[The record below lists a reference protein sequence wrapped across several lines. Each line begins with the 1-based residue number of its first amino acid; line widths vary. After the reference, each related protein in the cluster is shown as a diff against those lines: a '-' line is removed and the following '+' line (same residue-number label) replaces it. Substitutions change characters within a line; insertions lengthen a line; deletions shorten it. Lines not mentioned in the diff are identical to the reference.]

1 MTFVII
7 FLPEIGRKNRG
18 KISLLHPGVFD
29 WFYFLNTVRHSD
41 RWVYNAYTMT
51 FFSEYVS
58 FNLPESNMNDYK
70 KILRAL
76 FEKIDFFYFWLKIM
90 GCCKTD
96 FE

>member
-1 MTFVII
+1 MIYLQLSI
-7 FLPEIGRKNRG
+7 
-18 KISLLHPGVFD
+18 
-29 WFYFLNTVRHSD
+29 TVRHSD

>member
-1 MTFVII
+1 MSSNPNNVAVSTAVI
-7 FLPEIGRKNRG
+7 RV
-18 KISLLHPGVFD
+18 HH
-29 WFYFLNTVRHSD
+29 TVRHSD

-76 FEKIDFFYFWLKIM
+76 FEKIDFFYFLLKIM

>member
-1 MTFVII
+1 MDCATTALWFR
-7 FLPEIGRKNRG
+7 LA
-18 KISLLHPGVFD
+18 KIRDMNTGLL
-29 WFYFLNTVRHSD
+29 TVRHSD

>member
-1 MTFVII
+1 MDSHFR
-7 FLPEIGRKNRG
+7 LPG
-18 KISLLHPGVFD
+18 
-29 WFYFLNTVRHSD
+29 TVRHSD

>member
-1 MTFVII
+1 MTS
-7 FLPEIGRKNRG
+7 PKWPS
-18 KISLLHPGVFD
+18 KS
-29 WFYFLNTVRHSD
+29 TVRHSD

>member
-1 MTFVII
+1 MHFVCTDQQML
-7 FLPEIGRKNRG
+7 FWNNSSFKV
-18 KISLLHPGVFD
+18 ISARLLSSES
-29 WFYFLNTVRHSD
+29 TVRHSD

-76 FEKIDFFYFWLKIM
+76 FEKIDFFNFWLKIV

>member
-1 MTFVII
+1 MAGAEAILGGGDT
-7 FLPEIGRKNRG
+7 R
-18 KISLLHPGVFD
+18 H
-29 WFYFLNTVRHSD
+29 TVRHSD

-90 GCCKTD
+90 GC
-96 FE
+96 

>member
-1 MTFVII
+1 MRF
-7 FLPEIGRKNRG
+7 
-18 KISLLHPGVFD
+18 
-29 WFYFLNTVRHSD
+29 TVRHSD

-76 FEKIDFFYFWLKIM
+76 FEKNRFFLFLAKNH
-90 GCCKTD
+90 GLL
-96 FE
+96 